1 MKFTICAR
9 LEKAIV
15 DGTACIRMVWETE
28 APDLYSVLMKARSY
42 ISTAELEEK
51 AECVYLTVEAEDA

>member
-9 LEKAIV
+9 LERAMI
-15 DGTACIRMVWETE
+15 DGTATIRMVWKTE
-28 APDLYSVLMKARSY
+28 APDLYSVLMKARAY
-42 ISTAELEEK
+42 VSTAEQEED